1 MAAGVSHAWSWVK
14 MGYAVRSCLV
24 VFLYVLRAFSKI
36 NSKLEDDVSTAEG
49 VLDIDL
55 EAGDY
60 VALVYE
66 GLDVTTVERGARKVP
81 EEADS

>member
-66 GLDVTTVERGARKVP
+66 GFGCHYSRAWRAQSP
-81 EEADS
+81 RRS